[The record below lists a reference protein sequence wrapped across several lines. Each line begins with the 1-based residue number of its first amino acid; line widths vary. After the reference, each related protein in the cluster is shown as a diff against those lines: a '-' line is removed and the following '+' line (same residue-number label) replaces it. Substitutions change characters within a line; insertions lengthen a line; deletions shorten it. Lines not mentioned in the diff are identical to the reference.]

1 MDWTN
6 LLLAVGLVYIAYE
19 AGRWSQRQDFN
30 KQAELQFVIMKAFE
44 KAREDKHYQ
53 DIVDHN
59 EEMEKAKEDYEKGN
73 MELWEQIQKDQ
84 AEDLATQ
91 IAERIEKDD
100 NKKDDDRTNE
110 REAGRQD

>member
-84 AEDLATQ
+84 AEDLANQ
-91 IAERIEKDD
+91 IDEIIEKDD
-100 NKKDDDRTNE
+100 NNKKDDDRTN
-110 REAGRQD
+110 

>member
-19 AGRWSQRQDFN
+19 AGRWSQREDFN
-30 KQAELQFVIMKAFE
+30 KQAEIHIMIMKAFE
-44 KAREDKHYQ
+44 KAREQKHYQ

-84 AEDLATQ
+84 AEDLANQ
-91 IAERIEKDD
+91 IDEIIEKDD
-100 NKKDDDRTNE
+100 NNKKDDDRTN
-110 REAGRQD
+110 